1 MYDSPEKVN
10 KERHDVVIY
19 LDNCKIKGAIYL
31 MRGSRISDFINAPAH
46 QFVPVTDATIS
57 SIRVGEEWEYNVE
70 FLDLNKN
77 FVITIFPLGAVKN
90 PKVEHKEKAAE

>member
-1 MYDSPEKVN
+1 MFDSPEMIN
-10 KERHDVVIY
+10 KERHDVIIY

-31 MRGSRISDFINAPAH
+31 MPGSRISDFINAPAH

-70 FLDLNKN
+70 FLNLNKD
-77 FVITIFPLGAVKN
+77 FIITIFPLSAI
-90 PKVEHKEKAAE
+90 KEDKDNNEEKTAE